1 MVVMK
6 NHKQVNLKDPVLL
19 QELDLKLNLTKV
31 GIQPLTKTDTVV
43 KTGGFA
49 DSNYQDYVK
58 TLIEK

>member
-1 MVVMK
+1 M
-6 NHKQVNLKDPVLL
+6 
-19 QELDLKLNLTKV
+19 QELEFKFGGGNLTN
-31 GIQPLTKTDTVV
+31 GGYSTFNQDNTVV

>member
-1 MVVMK
+1 MK
-6 NHKQVNLKDPVLL
+6 NHKQVNLKDLVLL
-19 QELDLKLNLTKV
+19 QELEFKV
-31 GIQPLTKTDTVV
+31 KFNKGGYSTFNQDNTVV